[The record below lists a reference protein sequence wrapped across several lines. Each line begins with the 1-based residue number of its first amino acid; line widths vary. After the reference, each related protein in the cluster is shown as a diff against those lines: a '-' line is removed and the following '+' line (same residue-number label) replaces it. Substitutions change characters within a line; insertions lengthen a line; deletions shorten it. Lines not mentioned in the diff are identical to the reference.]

1 MLCRAGPSRL
11 HPVALAVPAPPR
23 PRCLALAPRPRA
35 QQRTPARAAT
45 YSTTTLASSWRHRSP
60 HQFLLLLPH
69 LHAHTTRSYQHSS
82 RHAPANRDKAQYT
95 EDGNPHTDTEGSE
108 ATTLADG
115 PSFAYSRHEL
125 LADWHSFS
133 RKVSPL
139 DVTWHAKDSIDANY
153 LIIRQDGEIEQP
165 EDKLNKQDVINEYGL
180 LPRDLRSLDAHIL
193 DVRPALV
200 VCQRSLI
207 LCTPVVR
214 AIIASDSV
222 VLITTDKH
230 NPICTSDQSVD
241 LARAMQQVMRYLE
254 LSGSATGQDNVP
266 PFELRALEALLLL
279 TARGVRNVVT
289 ELQERVYRTIPQL
302 RFGVS
307 PAELR
312 DLLECK
318 RTVEDCLMSGRA
330 MQSALSTVLGE
341 DEDLANMYL
350 TDKVNGVKRSIDDHQ
365 QAELLLEYYERRLD
379 ETSES
384 CERLSTLL
392 SEVDNNISLT
402 AIGTLALGA
411 GATVAGFF
419 GMNLSSGLEEH
430 PSAFYWAVTSMAS
443 LMMGITAICWVRLIR
458 ARRSQLF
465 LRSARATRDDNLT
478 SATRWRA
485 GPVGAGTG
493 GRAGQS
499 GGGGGGGAARKR
511 DVRDVDAHEA
521 VEEVTGQSGGGGGG
535 GSGRDALHR
544 KDGTTL

>member
-1 MLCRAGPSRL
+1 MHRRL
-11 HPVALAVPAPPR
+11 RRTLIPR
-23 PRCLALAPRPRA
+23 PRVDLKRKHE
-35 QQRTPARAAT
+35 
-45 YSTTTLASSWRHRSP
+45 Y
-60 HQFLLLLPH
+60 
-69 LHAHTTRSYQHSS
+69 LHAHPSTRLRLSLALLSLSARPTSPSSTFLPHARRSYQHSS
-82 RHAPANRDKAQYT
+82 RHAPANRGKHEPGA
-95 EDGNPHTDTEGSE
+95 NPHTDTDGSE
-108 ATTLADG
+108 ATTLAG
-115 PSFAYSRHEL
+115 PSLAYSRHEL

-139 DVTWHAKDSIDANY
+139 DVGWDGEKDQIDANY
-153 LIIRQDGEIEQP
+153 LIIRRDGEIEQP
-165 EDKLNKQDVINEYGL
+165 EDKLNKQNVIDEYGL

-214 AIIASDSV
+214 AIIAPDSI
-222 VLITTDKH
+222 VLIGTDKH
-230 NPICTSDQSVD
+230 NPICTAAESVD
-241 LARAMQQVMRYLE
+241 FARAMQQVMRYLE

-279 TARGVRNVVT
+279 TVRGIKNVVT

-330 MQSALSTVLGE
+330 MQSALSAVLSE

-350 TDKVNGVKRSIDDHQ
+350 TDKVNGLKRSIDDHQ

-392 SEVDNNISLT
+392 SEVDNNISLVLASTRVRLQNLELQT

-419 GMNLSSGLEEH
+419 GMNLHSGLEEH
-430 PSAFYWAVTSMAS
+430 PSAFYWAVGSMAS
-443 LMMGITAICWVRLIR
+443 LMIGITSICWVRLIR

-465 LRSARATRDDNLT
+465 LRSARPARDDNLG

-485 GPVGAGTG
+485 GPVGTAAVGE
-493 GRAGQS
+493 A
-499 GGGGGGGAARKR
+499 GGGGGGGDGGARKR
-511 DVRDVDAHEA
+511 DVREVDAHEA
-521 VEEVTGQSGGGGGG
+521 VEEVTGQRGGEDEGREA
-535 GSGRDALHR
+535 GRDALHR